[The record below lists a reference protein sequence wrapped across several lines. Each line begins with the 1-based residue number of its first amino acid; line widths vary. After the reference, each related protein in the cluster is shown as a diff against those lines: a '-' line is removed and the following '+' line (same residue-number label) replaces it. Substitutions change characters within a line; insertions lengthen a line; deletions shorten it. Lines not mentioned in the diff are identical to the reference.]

1 MILGVLLMLET
12 YCRPLYQKIAVNRVA
27 LWLSN
32 QGLVKPYQV
41 SLAALILGL
50 CVPVALVGH
59 QPLLASVL
67 LLLSGYCD
75 TLDGSL
81 ARCGEQSSPNGTV
94 LDILCDRT
102 VEFAVML
109 GLFLQA
115 PESRGIWVIGMLGA
129 TLLCVTS
136 FLVVGI
142 FSENASQKSF
152 HYSPGLIER
161 AEAFLFF
168 LMMLWMPSQ
177 FSGLALL
184 YIVLVTG
191 TAVYRAHQFMRQN

>member
-1 MILGVLLMLET
+1 MLEM
-12 YCRPLYQKIAVNRVA
+12 YCRPLYQKFAVNRVA
-27 LWLSN
+27 QWISKR
-32 QGLVKPYQV
+32 GVVKPYHV
-41 SLAALILGL
+41 SLAALTLGL
-50 CVPVALVGH
+50 LVP
-59 QPLLASVL
+59 
-67 LLLSGYCD
+67 GYCD
-75 TLDGSL
+75 CLDGTL
-81 ARCGEQSSPNGTV
+81 ARCYQQSSPNGTV
-94 LDILCDRT
+94 LDILCDRA

-109 GLFLQA
+109 GLFMQS
-115 PESRGIWVIGMLGA
+115 PETRGIWVIGMLGA

-142 FSENASQKSF
+142 FSVNTSEKSF

-168 LMMLWMPSQ
+168 LMMMWMPSQ

-191 TAVYRAHQFMRQN
+191 TAFHRALEFNRQH